1 MNPSID
7 KLNEKLIK
15 KVLDDDKSAILEFI
29 NLSEPLIWGA
39 LYKYDQ
45 FSDLEREDL
54 FQDIFLKL
62 FSNDKK
68 RIRMWQGK
76 AKFSTYLYMVTV
88 NLSLD
93 YLKSAGFVKAKNFD
107 QIENINDQSHFVDFA
122 DIYSLKQAM
131 NKLKENEKQVID
143 LYYFKQMKE
152 KEIGEF
158 LDKSINTIS
167 SLKFRAIK
175 KMKLYLEE
183 N

>member
-7 KLNEKLIK
+7 KLNVKLIK

-54 FQDIFLKL
+54 FQDIFVKL

-88 NLSLD
+88 NSALD
-93 YLKSAGFVKAKNFD
+93 YLKSSGYVKAKNYD
-107 QIENINDQSHFVDFA
+107 SIENINDQSHFVNFA
-122 DIYSLKQAM
+122 D
-131 NKLKENEKQVID
+131 
-143 LYYFKQMKE
+143 
-152 KEIGEF
+152 
-158 LDKSINTIS
+158 LDNSAHFAIWVHFADFVDFVHFVVLSMLFTLQLLSI
-167 SLKFRAIK
+167 L
-175 KMKLYLEE
+175 
-183 N
+183 

>member
-1 MNPSID
+1 MNPPID
-7 KLNEKLIK
+7 KLNTNLIK

-88 NLSLD
+88 NSALD
-93 YLKSAGFVKAKNFD
+93 YLKSAGYVKAKNYD
-107 QIENINDQSHFVDFA
+107 NIENINNQSHFVDFA

-131 NKLKENEKQVID
+131 NNLKENEKQVIE

-158 LDKSINTIS
+158 LNTSINTIS
-167 SLKFRAIK
+167 SIKFRAIK
-175 KMKLYLEE
+175 KIKIYLEE